1 MNDLVAKAI
10 ETKTVLR
17 LYYDTGWRLV
27 EPHCLGIGKDGQI
40 LLRAYQIH
48 GATKSGDNN
57 NWKLFRLDNP
67 HLLEVTNDNFIG
79 PRPLYNPN
87 DPVMK
92 RGIIKSL

>member
-1 MNDLVAKAI
+1 MESLITRAI

-17 LYYDTGWRLV
+17 LYYDPGWRFI
-27 EPHCLGIGKDGQI
+27 EPHCLGVGKDGQI

-48 GATKSGDNN
+48 GATRSGEDRS
-57 NWKLFRLDNP
+57 WKLFRLDKL

-87 DPVMK
+87 DSAMK